1 VIRIVDQKDLG
12 EVKHILSNP
21 TASSVIEPDKWTC
34 SSRSGYEIFSFR
46 RPSVSFIWEG
56 LLTVEGM
63 GKLGLV
69 SDIDE
74 EGNGY
79 FISFDVSN
87 GLLQIRAWGFN
98 PLNVRQ
104 NFIFNDIQ
112 KGIFKMNGKK
122 SFRFQLIR
130 YGNYIELSI
139 DGEVKLTLMDYAFS
153 GEGIG
158 LYSSSSVISLQ
169 NSTVK
174 VLPDPKD
181 EYASQEE
188 AGKLTETKERESP
201 NENEKL

>member
-1 VIRIVDQKDLG
+1 MAKKTLKQEEMG
-12 EVKHILSNP
+12 EVKHLLSNP
-21 TASSVIEPDKWTC
+21 TAFSTIEPGKWTC
-34 SSRSGYEIFSFR
+34 GSRSGYEIFYCQK
-46 RPSVSFIWEG
+46 PSPGFIWEG

-74 EGNGY
+74 EGSGY

-98 PLNVRQ
+98 PLNNRQ

-112 KGIFKMNGKK
+112 SGVFNMNGNK
-122 SFRFQLIR
+122 SFYFRLIR

-139 DGEVKLTLMDYAFS
+139 DGVVKLTLMDYTYS
-153 GEGIG
+153 GNGIG

-169 NSTVK
+169 QSTVK
-174 VLPDPKD
+174 VLPHVQE
-181 EYASQEE
+181 EYASQED
-188 AGKLTETKERESP
+188 AGKP
-201 NENEKL
+201 